1 MTTLLSQNNPKLAKG
16 DKLNTEYMSTVM
28 HLHPS
33 STKICPYQDIAK
45 CKEACL
51 NTAGR
56 GGIFKKGETT
66 NVIQN
71 ARQYRTDLFLEAP
84 ELFMKTLHTELQAFI
99 NKAEKKGK
107 NVFDTFPDVQ
117 FYDYT
122 KIPTRKIDGIK
133 NYHLTWSYSEA
144 NDKYASWFDKIKY
157 NIAVVFKGD
166 MPLWFKGRQ
175 VINGDAYDMRFLDE
189 PNRVVGLTAKGKA
202 KKDTSGFVIAV
213 N

>member
-84 ELFMKTLHTELQAFI
+84 DLFMKTLHTELQAFI

-107 NVFDTFPDVQ
+107 
-117 FYDYT
+117 
-122 KIPTRKIDGIK
+122 IPCIR
-133 NYHLTWSYSEA
+133 L
-144 NDKYASWFDKIKY
+144 
-157 NIAVVFKGD
+157 
-166 MPLWFKGRQ
+166 
-175 VINGDAYDMRFLDE
+175 NG
-189 PNRVVGLTAKGKA
+189 
-202 KKDTSGFVIAV
+202 TSDIQW
-213 N
+213 